1 MARRP
6 PVVLPAD
13 LLVPVLLLAESPLAD
28 SRDADP
34 NLMASLTK
42 CAADTI
48 SPDVLMA
55 DRVTFIWPMA

>member
-1 MARRP
+1 M
-6 PVVLPAD
+6 
-13 LLVPVLLLAESPLAD
+13 LLLAERPPAVGLPDTTTRAG
-28 SRDADP
+28 P

>member
-1 MARRP
+1 MLAAPAAQP
-6 PVVLPAD
+6 PTVV
-13 LLVPVLLLAESPLAD
+13 D
-28 SRDADP
+28 SQGTTERADP

-55 DRVTFIWPMA
+55 DRVTFVWPMA